1 VNPKRFLAP
10 LLLALALLVAMLFA
24 VAWWPLRQARDAW
37 RAGHDADALAIAQR
51 WSRMRLW
58 PSEYAQLLAAASLT
72 AGRNAQ
78 PFLAAID
85 HPMLP
90 VIAKEE
96 VARRLFANQRY
107 GEFLAYDAASHESRE
122 AADVALYRAAA
133 LTATNRAND
142 AALVL
147 KTIDTAH
154 VDVTKL
160 MALRQAI
167 AARTAGSVPYVFD
180 RNGGTIATWRTAM
193 NDVVPTNADFAPLV
207 DRNAGTLTIGA
218 QLPNLGTASTIDTTL
233 DPFIQRA
240 ALEALGKYHG
250 AIVVIDPKTN
260 EVLAIAS
267 SSDKNIALERQY
279 EPGSV
284 VKVLTGLNALS
295 GGGIDV
301 RTMFPYVCKGELMID
316 GRHFGDWLPQGH
328 GTLAN
333 INDALAVSCNV
344 FFADA
349 GVRMGRDRIERFMRT
364 AGFDG
369 QTNVG
374 LFEVPLGKIKGEV
387 FNNFETAFLSIG
399 LQHETINA
407 FHLAML
413 ASMMANRG
421 VLTTPRLLRGRRSIL
436 GEPAA
441 AIAAQG
447 RVQLASAAGAETMIG
462 AMQAVATNPRGTGR
476 RAPVPGIPMAMKTG
490 TAGERAQGLEA
501 LIMAFAP
508 VQSPK
513 LAFGIIAEDAGP
525 AEFAGA
531 EIAHDF
537 LERVKSQLAPGGA
550 WHN

>member
-1 VNPKRFLAP
+1 
-10 LLLALALLVAMLFA
+10 
-24 VAWWPLRQARDAW
+24 
-37 RAGHDADALAIAQR
+37 
-51 WSRMRLW
+51 
-58 PSEYAQLLAAASLT
+58 
-72 AGRNAQ
+72 
-78 PFLAAID
+78 
-85 HPMLP
+85 
-90 VIAKEE
+90 
-96 VARRLFANQRY
+96 
-107 GEFLAYDAASHESRE
+107 
-122 AADVALYRAAA
+122 
-133 LTATNRAND
+133 
-142 AALVL
+142 
-147 KTIDTAH
+147 
-154 VDVTKL
+154 
-160 MALRQAI
+160 
-167 AARTAGSVPYVFD
+167 
-180 RNGGTIATWRTAM
+180 
-193 NDVVPTNADFAPLV
+193 
-207 DRNAGTLTIGA
+207 
-218 QLPNLGTASTIDTTL
+218 
-233 DPFIQRA
+233 
-240 ALEALGKYHG
+240 
-250 AIVVIDPKTN
+250 
-260 EVLAIAS
+260 
-267 SSDKNIALERQY
+267 
-279 EPGSV
+279 
-284 VKVLTGLNALS
+284 VLTGLNALS

-369 QTNVG
+369 HTNVG

-447 RVQLASAAGAETMIG
+447 RVQLASAAAAETMIG

-490 TAGERAQGLEA
+490 TAGERSQGLEA

-513 LAFGIIAEDAGP
+513 LAFEIIAEDAGP

-537 LERVKSQLAPGGA
+537 LERVKSRL
-550 WHN
+550 